1 MLDYMVLSNSNG
13 GWAFFFL
20 GCGVPLG
27 LVLVRASGS
36 GLHFA
41 GVVDGM

>member
-1 MLDYMVLSNSNG
+1 MEVG
-13 GWAFFFL
+13 QPFFFFFF
-20 GCGVPLG
+20 GGGFRVPLG
-27 LVLVRASGS
+27 MVLVRDSGS